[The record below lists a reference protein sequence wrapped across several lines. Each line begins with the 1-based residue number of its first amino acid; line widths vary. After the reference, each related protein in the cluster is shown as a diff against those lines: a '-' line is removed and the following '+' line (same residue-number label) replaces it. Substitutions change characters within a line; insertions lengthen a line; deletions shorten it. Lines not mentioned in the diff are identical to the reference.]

1 MGGNREAE
9 ELVRLWQELQE
20 AQVAG
25 DARGLAELRVR
36 ADAESRRD
44 GASEEWGLLARE
56 AGRDAERLHGEVVAQ
71 PTAAVGDETVDTVTV
86 DTVTFDTTAND
97 TAAADSEPAPEP
109 VEGGRR
115 VNRKGSL
122 IWLAFV
128 IGWVVLQ
135 IVRSIGDGNGSP

>member
-1 MGGNREAE
+1 MGANREAE

-56 AGRDAERLHGEVVAQ
+56 AGRDAERLQGEVVAQ
-71 PTAAVGDETVDTVTV
+71 PTAAVGAGAVDTVTV
-86 DTVTFDTTAND
+86 DTVTIDTTD
-97 TAAADSEPAPEP
+97 TASVDTESAAEP
-109 VEGGRR
+109 VTGGRR
-115 VNRKGSL
+115 VNKKGSL

-128 IGWVVLQ
+128 LGWVVLQ
-135 IVRSIGDGNGSP
+135 IVRNIGDGNGSP